1 MEKAIFLDRDGTINV
16 DVDYLHEPDKLVFID
31 GAIEA
36 LSLLKAQG
44 YRLIVISNQSGIGR
58 GYFEARDVEFLH
70 EYMNRILQKN
80 KAAIDAF
87 YYCPHV
93 EQDGC
98 TCRKP
103 RTGLIDRAVAECDID
118 LSCSYMVG
126 DRETDIMTAVNAG
139 CAYGLLLSGHTV
151 PDTLKERCKGSL
163 YRNLLEFAQHI
174 SREGVVWAGTTG
186 PAIPKSGIRL

>member
-16 DVDYLHEPDKLVFID
+16 DVDYLHEPGKLVFID
-31 GAIEA
+31 GTIEA

-44 YRLIVISNQSGIGR
+44 YKLIVISNQSGIGR
-58 GYFEARDVEFLH
+58 GYFEARDVELLH
-70 EYMNRILQKN
+70 EYMNRILQKHN
-80 KAAIDAF
+80 AEIDAF

-103 RTGLIDRAVAECDID
+103 RTGLIDRAVAEWDID

-126 DRETDIMTAVNAG
+126 DKETDIMTAVNAG

-151 PDTLKERCKGSL
+151 SDKLKEKCKDRL
-163 YRNLLEFAQHI
+163 YRNLWEFAQHI
-174 SREGVVWAGTTG
+174 SKEEVE
-186 PAIPKSGIRL
+186 